1 MMLRALALTL
11 LMVAAFLFTGCLG
24 YQIGPAKPAV
34 LAHVNSLAVPIF
46 RNDTLEPHVEALVSG
61 IVIKQIQQD
70 GSYQIRNTDDAD
82 AILEGTITSVTRR
95 RSRSVRGN
103 VDATA
108 EFTLVLGVRYDL
120 IDRITGH
127 VLDTRSVQGTTNFF
141 VGNDLQAQERQA
153 VVLAGEDAAIRI
165 AGYLSEGW

>member
-1 MMLRALALTL
+1 MPRALALTL
-11 LMVAAFLFTGCLG
+11 LMAAAFLFSGCLG

-34 LAHVNSLAVPIF
+34 LSHVKSVAVPIF
-46 RNDTLEPHVEALVSG
+46 RNDTLEPHIEALVTG
-61 IVIKQIQQD
+61 IIIKQIQQD
-70 GSYQIRNTDDAD
+70 GTYQIRDTNDAD
-82 AILEGTITSVTRR
+82 AVIEGTITSVTRR

-108 EFTLVLGVRYDL
+108 EFTLVVGIHYDV
-120 IDRITGH
+120 IDRITGQL
-127 VLDTRSVQGTTNFF
+127 LDNHTVQGTTNFF

-153 VVLAGEDAAIRI
+153 VVLAGEDAAIRM

>member
-1 MMLRALALTL
+1 MTPRALALTL
-11 LMVAAFLFTGCLG
+11 LMVPAFLFTGCLG

-34 LAHVNSLAVPIF
+34 LSHVNSLAVPVF
-46 RNDTLEPHVEALVSG
+46 RNDTLEPHVEALVTG

-70 GSYQIRNTDDAD
+70 GTYQIRNTNDAD
-82 AILEGTITSVTRR
+82 AIVEGSITSVTRR

-108 EFTLVLGVRYDL
+108 EFTLVLGLRYEL
-120 IDRITGH
+120 IERATGQ
-127 VLDTRSVQGTTNFF
+127 VLDARTVQGTTNFF

-153 VVLAGEDAAIRI
+153 VVLAGEDAAIRM